1 MIGTNAVCSPLTVLN
16 QTFLEPI
23 RKIPSVG
30 VLTSVFICVHL
41 WFQLRLQRL
50 QLSFPIG
57 SKAETL
63 TIRSI
68 A

>member
-41 WFQLRLQRL
+41 WFQNENPLV
-50 QLSFPIG
+50 G
-57 SKAETL
+57 
-63 TIRSI
+63 
-68 A
+68 